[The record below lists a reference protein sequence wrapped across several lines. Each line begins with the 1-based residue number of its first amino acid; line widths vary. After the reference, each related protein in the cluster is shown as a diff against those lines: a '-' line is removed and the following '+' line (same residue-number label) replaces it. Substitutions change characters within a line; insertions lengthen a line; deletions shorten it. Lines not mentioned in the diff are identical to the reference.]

1 MTAHLDRFHANVRT
15 LCGVALARLP
25 RMIDPATGLFTF
37 GVSGEKSPLLRP
49 RGTSVRYT
57 AMTALGLERAEAHG
71 LGSPVDLDRLYEAL
85 GATLAGVDNLGDL
98 GVVIWAAA
106 RRNRPLAERA
116 LRLVDEFPDHVYR
129 RRSTSVHTTELALL
143 TNGLTEALAAG
154 VGSERDVRARLDR
167 AFRCLSNQRGPS
179 GLLPFARPAPGRESS
194 PGPRERIQ
202 AELGFFDA
210 QIYALLAALRR
221 YEVLDDAE
229 ARSMA
234 RTIAEHLLASQHP
247 LGQWAWHYN
256 VRSGAV
262 VDLYPVYSVHQDGMA
277 PMALL
282 SAERLLGIEAVPAVA
297 RGVKWLFGRNE
308 LGESLVDV
316 EGARIWR
323 SIRRRSPLRTI
334 VYPLKLA
341 SLAKVGRSFDFG
353 SRFAAPTLLEID
365 REMRPYHLGFC
376 LYAFSA
382 IAGAPH
388 VEGETSPDSEAR
400 PTLKTGEH
408 AAPGSR
414 SRASNP
420 V

>member
-1 MTAHLDRFHANVRT
+1 MTANLDRFHANVRT
-15 LCGVALARLP
+15 LCSLALARLP
-25 RMIDPATGLFTF
+25 RMIDPATGLFNF
-37 GVSGEKSPLLRP
+37 GVSGEGLAP

-85 GATLAGVDNLGDL
+85 SATLAGVDNLGDIGL
-98 GVVIWAAA
+98 VIWAAA

-116 LRLVDEFPDHVYR
+116 LRLIDEVPDHVHR
-129 RRSTSVHTTELALL
+129 RGSSSVHSTELALL

-154 VGSERDVRARLDR
+154 VGSERDVRTRLDR

-179 GLLPFARPAPGRESS
+179 GLLPFARHVSGREPPPSA
-194 PGPRERIQ
+194 RDRIQ

-221 YEVLDDAE
+221 HEVLDDAE
-229 ARSMA
+229 ARAMA
-234 RTIAEHLLASQHP
+234 RTIAERLLACQHP

-256 VRSGAV
+256 ARSGAV

-282 SAERLLGIEAVPAVA
+282 SAERLLGLSTVPAVA
-297 RGVKWLFGRNE
+297 RGVKWLFGHNE
-308 LGESLVDV
+308 LNESLVDV
-316 EGARIWR
+316 EQGRIWR
-323 SIRRRSPLRTI
+323 SIRRRAPLHRI

-341 SLAKVGRSFDFG
+341 SLVEVGRSFDLG
-353 SRFAAPTLLEID
+353 ARLAAPRLLEID
-365 REMRPYHLGFC
+365 QEMRPYHLGFC
-376 LYAFSA
+376 LYAFAA

-388 VEGETSPDSEAR
+388 VEGETSSDSDPR
-400 PTLKTGEH
+400 PTLKTGEQAEPVNH
-408 AAPGSR
+408 R
-414 SRASNP
+414 RASNL

>member
-1 MTAHLDRFHANVRT
+1 MSAHLDRFHANVRA
-15 LCGVALARLP
+15 LCNLALARLP
-25 RMIDPATGLFTF
+25 RMIDPATGLFMF
-37 GVSGEKSPLLRP
+37 GVSGDALVP

-57 AMTALGLERAEAHG
+57 AMSALGLERAEAHG
-71 LGSPVDLDRLYEAL
+71 LGAPVDLDRLYEAL
-85 GATLAGVDNLGDL
+85 GATLAGVDNLGDIGL
-98 GVVIWAAA
+98 VIWAAA

-116 LRLVDEFPDHVYR
+116 LRLVDEFPDHVHQ
-129 RRSTSVHTTELALL
+129 RRSTSVHSTELALL

-154 VGSERDVRARLDR
+154 VGSERDVRSRLDK
-167 AFRCLSNQRGPS
+167 AFRCLANQRGPS
-179 GLLPFARPAPGRESS
+179 GLLPFARPAPAREA
-194 PGPRERIQ
+194 PPTLRERLR

-221 YEVLDDAE
+221 HEVLDDAE
-229 ARSMA
+229 ARAMA
-234 RTIAEHLLASQHP
+234 RTIAERLLACQHP

-256 VRSGAV
+256 VRTGTV

-282 SAERLLGIEAVPAVA
+282 PAERLLGLATMPAVA

-308 LGESLVDV
+308 LNESLVDV
-316 EGARIWR
+316 EREVIWR
-323 SIRRRSPLRTI
+323 SIRRTSPLRKV

-341 SLAKVGRSFDFG
+341 SLAELGRGLDLGARLSSPD
-353 SRFAAPTLLEID
+353 LLEVD

-382 IAGAPH
+382 IAGSLHA
-388 VEGETSPDSEAR
+388 EGELPPDSEPR

-408 AAPGSR
+408 AEPGGR
-414 SRASNP
+414 SRASNL

>member
-1 MTAHLDRFHANVRT
+1 MMPHLDRFHANVRA
-15 LCGVALARLP
+15 LCALALARLP

-37 GVSGEKSPLLRP
+37 GVSGEGLVP

-57 AMTALGLERAEAHG
+57 AMTAIGLERAEAHG
-71 LGSPVDLDRLYEAL
+71 LGSPVDLDHLYEAL
-85 GATLAGVDNLGDL
+85 GATLHGVDNLGDL
-98 GVVIWAAA
+98 GLVIWAAA
-106 RRNRPLAERA
+106 RRSRPLAERA
-116 LRLVDEFPDHVYR
+116 LRFVDEFPDHMQR
-129 RRSTSVHTTELALL
+129 RRGESVHSTELALL

-154 VGSERDVRARLDR
+154 VGSERAVRARLDR
-167 AFRCLSNQRGPS
+167 AFRCLANQRGAS
-179 GLLPFARPAPGRESS
+179 GLLPFSRPAPGREA
-194 PGPRERIQ
+194 PPTLHERLQ
-202 AELGFFDA
+202 SELGFFDA

-221 YEVLDDAE
+221 HEVLDDAE
-229 ARSMA
+229 ARDMA
-234 RTIAEHLLASQHP
+234 RTIAERLLASQHP

-256 VRSGAV
+256 VRTGAV

-282 SAERLLGIEAVPAVA
+282 PAERLLGLSTIPAVA

-308 LGESLVDV
+308 LNESLIDT
-316 EGARIWR
+316 ERSIIWR
-323 SIRRRSPLRTI
+323 SIRRSAPLRGI

-341 SLAKVGRSFDFG
+341 SLADVGRSFDLG
-353 SRFAAPTLLEID
+353 ARLASPDLLEVD

-382 IAGAPH
+382 LVGSLPA
-388 VEGETSPDSEAR
+388 EGEAPSDSDPR
-400 PTLKTGEH
+400 PTLKTGDH
-408 AAPGSR
+408 AAPTPR